1 MVDKNY
7 KGKKDWSSFD
17 ETVPIPELA
26 LDLSVRRVPEDFKLM
41 GIQFRKK
48 NSPRKSRK
56 SSDMETG
63 EQAGATG
70 AVECF

>member
-1 MVDKNY
+1 
-7 KGKKDWSSFD
+7 
-17 ETVPIPELA
+17 LA
-26 LDLSVRRVPEDFKLM
+26 LDLSVRRVLEDFKLM